1 MIQKA
6 RFLQRQNPVTVTHID
21 NDTWYT
27 ICLNEQISET
37 SYETFGDEKTEG
49 TYTEYIYDLNQFKDN
64 SLNEEDVVTHPEEYI
79 NYIPKFVEPVTPLNI
94 EQRVADLEMK
104 QEVSDQ
110 ALQDVMLMVM
120 GGE

>member
-6 RFLQRQNPVTVTHID
+6 RFLQKQNPVTVTHID

-27 ICLNEQISET
+27 ICLNEQIVET
-37 SYETFGDEKTEG
+37 SYEVFGDEKTEG

-64 SLNEEDVVTHPEEYI
+64 SLSEEDVVTHPEEYI
-79 NYIPKFVEPVTPLNI
+79 NYIPKVIEPVTPLNI